1 MQVAKMEVKI
11 RPDKYQPNTYWAEIY
26 IMRECYSAQ
35 ASTEEVARE
44 RLKEH
49 LINIIPIYENDIWVA
64 QEKIKAIKEFL
75 SKSPDQGL
83 V

>member
-1 MQVAKMEVKI
+1 MQVKI
-11 RPDKYQPNTYWAEIY
+11 RRDMLGKYWAEIWLV
-26 IMRECYSAQ
+26 REQYAAQ
-35 ASTEEVARE
+35 ADTEEIARE

-49 LINIIPIYENDIWVA
+49 LANIIPIYENDIWVA

-75 SKSPDQGL
+75 SISPAQDS